1 MVSALSGR
9 SLPNERPLDAH
20 SIEHLMPLA
29 AVVFSV
35 NCVVHVLLH
44 AWKKLVMGVCV
55 CVCVCVCVSCI
66 TVSAAAQAPIL
77 HVIWLRLQPHSCP
90 VPITQGIHGDFTFI
104 LTQDAS
110 TNTSV
115 PFSITHDEGNGALL
129 VDRTLDFDLGQ
140 QVY

>member
-9 SLPNERPLDAH
+9 SLLNERPLDAH
-20 SIEHLMPLA
+20 SIEPLA

-55 CVCVCVCVSCI
+55 CVSCI
-66 TVSAAAQAPIL
+66 TVSAAAQPPIL

-104 LTQDAS
+104 LTQD
-110 TNTSV
+110 TSV
-115 PFSITHDEGNGALL
+115 PFSITHEEGNGALL

-140 QVY
+140 VY